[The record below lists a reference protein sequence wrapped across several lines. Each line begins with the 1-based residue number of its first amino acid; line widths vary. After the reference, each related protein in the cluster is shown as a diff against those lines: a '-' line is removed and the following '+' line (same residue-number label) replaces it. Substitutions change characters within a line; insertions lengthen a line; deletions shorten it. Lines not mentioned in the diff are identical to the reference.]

1 MIRIS
6 RRYHQ
11 AISICVLLLSWS
23 IRAEIKA
30 TEISTA
36 GELHRIFEAP
46 VDSVEVH
53 LHPGE
58 YHLTPFAI
66 VDSTCGNCEDPNEQI
81 PATAGL
87 VISGNY
93 VRLIGPDDRT
103 AIIYTH
109 AGYGLFFQNCKNG
122 SKTKINRLRFSYSPC
137 YPYFF
142 YHIDLSLF
150 LYPDVCKIQINS

>member
-109 AGYGLFFQNCKNG
+109 AGYGLFFQNCKII
-122 SKTKINRLRFSYSPC
+122 S
-137 YPYFF
+137 
-142 YHIDLSLF
+142 
-150 LYPDVCKIQINS
+150 